1 MSKKERKRKKTFKLP
16 RMGTP
21 KIPNYVAIMSSQN
34 KISLPQ
40 KIAYSP
46 KTRSLKRET
55 QEKYP
60 TKRPRK
66 NTNLK
71 S

>member
-1 MSKKERKRKKTFKLP
+1 
-16 RMGTP
+16 MGTP

-34 KISLPQ
+34 KISLLQ

-46 KTRSLKRET
+46 KTRSLKIET

-60 TKRPRK
+60 TTCQEKIL
-66 NTNLK
+66 T
-71 S
+71 

>member
-1 MSKKERKRKKTFKLP
+1 MSKKEKGKKTFKLP

-46 KTRSLKRET
+46 KTRSLKREPKKNIPQHD
-55 QEKYP
+55 QEKIL
-60 TKRPRK
+60 T
-66 NTNLK
+66 
-71 S
+71 